1 MPPPVGIK
9 EKTRSVKRHLRALE
23 KKHRVGIPPDPMPLL
38 EKLIL
43 HLLLQE
49 APQTNA
55 ARALRRLREVFVDWN
70 DLRVSSIRE
79 IATVLEECRVGVEVA
94 YILKEVLGQIFVHGH
109 ATTLDHVATG
119 EPDQARRFIGK
130 LKALPSWAG
139 TYIQTVA
146 GHGTAVPLDPHTSR
160 ICQRLGLFGRK
171 SSVQTRVQTL
181 KSIVSEGDVLRFH
194 HLLVEHGK
202 KTCREEN
209 PRCDVCNLA
218 RDCEYRR
225 KMRKAQAS

>member
-9 EKTRSVKRHLRALE
+9 EKTRSVKRYLKALE
-23 KKHRVGIPPDPMPLL
+23 KKHRAGTPPEGLPVL

-43 HLLLQE
+43 YLLTSE

-55 ARALRRLREVFVDWN
+55 TRALRLMREEFVDWN
-70 DLRVSSIRE
+70 DFRVSSIRE
-79 IATVLEECRVGVEVA
+79 IASVMEECRITVELA
-94 YILKEVLGQIFVHGH
+94 YTLKEILGQIYTLGH
-109 ATTLDHVATG
+109 NTSLDFLL
-119 EPDQARRFIGK
+119 EEDPDMARRYVGR

-139 TYIQTVA
+139 TYLLASTGKA
-146 GHGTAVPLDPHTSR
+146 TAVPLDPHTSR

-181 KSIVSEGDVLRFH
+181 KSIVSENDALRFH
-194 HLLVEHGK
+194 HLFVEHGK

-209 PRCDVCNLA
+209 PRCSVCNLA
-218 RDCEYRR
+218 RDCDYRR
-225 KMRKAQAS
+225 KIRKAHAS